1 MPGFNLNNSIM
12 KCCIC
17 NNSKS
22 GEFLIIDNK
31 KYHYCCITE
40 LSKRKD
46 NFDILEKNLVASIY
60 SINKKLK
67 ERDYTP
73 EKYINDYREVR
84 LRAIRMKCKELLKI
98 LLDD

>member
-1 MPGFNLNNSIM
+1 MIRSEM
-12 KCCIC
+12 KCCLC
-17 NNSKS
+17 NGRKK
-22 GEFLIIDNK
+22 GEFAIINGR

-67 ERDYTP
+67 ERNYTP